1 MVQIPDSLRPYVSA
15 LVKHHFWILA
25 AVVPLLLL
33 PAVFSANGILQRAIA
48 AQKSSIDGH
57 LSALRS
63 VQGEPEHPNDRWVE
77 SLDQRTAAIRAGILA
92 EWEGFWESQE
102 PLRVWPPELG
112 ADFVAAMAAVES
124 GSRKTILD
132 NLLQRYRNTVPDLVR
147 QLPARMGCKELM
159 GDLQGDGQL
168 LPGGR
173 EFGRPG
179 LAGGEDDVDSPEAS
193 LVLDPLIWR
202 SEDQQKLFRTFVW
215 QRVPSLTQVRLAQ
228 EELWIYG
235 LFCDAIKKLNL
246 GAKGA
251 FDASITGVEELAVG
265 YLAAEEAPGGVGG
278 GRIIWKAD
286 PTALSRSGEDSGDGM
301 PPMDGGMDSLGEG
314 GLGSGAPVGRPEHP
328 RFSDSGRGLDEGLPG
343 GRRPRGGRRSGGEEA
358 GEDGAA
364 AITPEQALRQWIYVD
379 FAGRPLAGPAVE
391 TAADAALTHLVPF
404 TLRVVIDQ
412 RKIDRLLKEFA
423 DSAVPID
430 VRQVRINPASQFGGG
445 GRLAGR
451 GGRPGGGGGFEDM
464 GAAGPGG
471 DDRRRRPYDVT
482 LELRGTVALATPP
495 DPAVLGSGGEPD
507 AGQGGDL

>member
-33 PAVFSANGILQRAIA
+33 PAVFSANGILQKAIA

-63 VQGEPEHPNDRWVE
+63 VQGEPEHPNDRWVA

-92 EWEGFWESQE
+92 EWEGFWVSQK

-124 GSRKTILD
+124 GSRKPVPQS
-132 NLLQRYRNTVPDLVR
+132 LLQRYQNTVQTLVR

-159 GDLQGDGQL
+159 GDRQGGGEL

-173 EFGRPG
+173 EVGRSG

-193 LVLDPLIWR
+193 LLLDPLIWR

-215 QRVPSLTQVRLAQ
+215 RDEPSLTQVRLAQ
-228 EELWIYG
+228 EELWLYG

-286 PTALSRSGEDSGDGM
+286 PTAMSRSGEDSM
-301 PPMDGGMDSLGEG
+301 PPMDGGMDSFGEG
-314 GLGSGAPVGRPEHP
+314 GRGSGAPVGRPVHP

-343 GRRPRGGRRSGGEEA
+343 GRRPLGGRRSGGEEA
-358 GEDGAA
+358 GEDGEA

-379 FAGRPLAGPAVE
+379 FAGWPLAGPAVE

-430 VRQVRINPASQFGGG
+430 VRQVRINPASQLGGG
-445 GRLAGR
+445 GPRAGR
-451 GGRPGGGGGFEDM
+451 GGRLGGGGVEEM
-464 GAAGPGG
+464 GAAGPSG

-495 DPAVLGSGGEPD
+495 DPAVLGGGREPD
-507 AGQGGDL
+507 DGPGADL

>member
-33 PAVFSANGILQRAIA
+33 PAVFSANGILQKTIA

-63 VQGEPEHPNDRWVE
+63 VQGEPEHPNARWVE

-92 EWEGFWESQE
+92 EWEGFWESQA

-112 ADFVAAMAAVES
+112 ADFLAAMEAVES
-124 GSRKTILD
+124 GSRKPVPQS
-132 NLLQRYRNTVPDLVR
+132 LLQRYQNTVQTLVR

-159 GDLQGDGQL
+159 GDLQGGGEL

-173 EFGRPG
+173 EVGRSG

-193 LVLDPLIWR
+193 LLLDPLIWR

-215 QRVPSLTQVRLAQ
+215 RDEPSLTQVRLAQ

-235 LFCDAIKKLNL
+235 LFCDAIMKLNL

-251 FDASITGVEELAVG
+251 FDASITSVEELSVG
-265 YLAAEEAPGGVGG
+265 YPAAEESPGGVGG
-278 GRIIWKAD
+278 GRIVWKAD
-286 PTALSRSGEDSGDGM
+286 PTAASGSGEESIDGL
-301 PPMDGGMDSLGEG
+301 PPMDGGMDSSAEG
-314 GLGSGAPVGRPEHP
+314 GRPQAGPMGRPEHP
-328 RFSDSGRGLDEGLPG
+328 RFSDSGRGLEEGIPG
-343 GRRPRGGRRSGGEEA
+343 RRRPRGGRRAGGEEA
-358 GEDGAA
+358 GADGESAL
-364 AITPEQALRQWIYVD
+364 TPEQALRQWIYVD
-379 FAGRPLAGPAVE
+379 FDGRPLPGPAVE

-412 RKIDRLLKEFA
+412 RKIDQLLKEFA

-430 VRQVRINPASQFGGG
+430 VRQVRINPVGQFGGG
-445 GRLAGR
+445 GGPLAGR
-451 GGRPGGGGGFEDM
+451 GGRAGGAAGFEEMGSEAPGGG
-464 GAAGPGG
+464 
-471 DDRRRRPYDVT
+471 DRRRRPYDVT
-482 LELRGTVALATPP
+482 LELRGTVGLATPP
-495 DPAVLGSGGEPD
+495 NPGVLGGGEPD
-507 AGQGGDL
+507 DGAGAES